1 MAPRTF
7 SLAQRFLR
15 ARRISTTFARIYLGI
30 KTNQLITRHLAP
42 PDMDERWS
50 RYHLESAHAIYE
62 AAVELRGLVLKGCQ
76 FVGSRADVL
85 PPEYVEVLSR
95 LQDRVP
101 PRPFA
106 VVRDI
111 VESEL
116 CLQLEDVF
124 EFFAPEPVASASLAQ
139 VHEAHLVGGERVAVK
154 VQYPEI
160 DELVHSDLSNLRALF
175 RAVGIVERDFDL
187 MPLIQEL
194 GTYVPRELDFVCEAH
209 NAETVARFF
218 KGRDDI
224 YVPRIHWEYTCRR
237 VLVMEFIEGIKISDT
252 TALRAAGI
260 DQNALMRTLVEA
272 YCEQIFEYGFF
283 HADPHPGNLLVQ
295 PSTADRPGGA
305 RLVFVDFGLAKE
317 LPPDFH
323 RGVIAMATAML
334 QNRVEAMAEALLDL
348 GFETRDASPRSLH
361 EIARALIETARR
373 LQHHSSLN
381 PEIVS
386 RAGEELTR
394 LVRENPIVRVPS
406 HVVLL
411 GRVIAL
417 LSGLGHTLDARMDM
431 LKTILSYALPTPA
444 NAPGSSGAKA
454 KERARGRGNRAT
466 KGGNAEP

>member
-1 MAPRTF
+1 
-7 SLAQRFLR
+7 
-15 ARRISTTFARIYLGI
+15 
-30 KTNQLITRHLAP
+30 
-42 PDMDERWS
+42 
-50 RYHLESAHAIYE
+50 
-62 AAVELRGLVLKGCQ
+62 
-76 FVGSRADVL
+76 
-85 PPEYVEVLSR
+85 
-95 LQDRVP
+95 
-101 PRPFA
+101 
-106 VVRDI
+106 
-111 VESEL
+111 
-116 CLQLEDVF
+116 
-124 EFFAPEPVASASLAQ
+124 
-139 VHEAHLVGGERVAVK
+139 
-154 VQYPEI
+154 
-160 DELVHSDLSNLRALF
+160 
-175 RAVGIVERDFDL
+175 
-187 MPLIQEL
+187 
-194 GTYVPRELDFVCEAH
+194 
-209 NAETVARFF
+209 
-218 KGRDDI
+218 
-224 YVPRIHWEYTCRR
+224 
-237 VLVMEFIEGIKISDT
+237 MEFIEGIKISDT